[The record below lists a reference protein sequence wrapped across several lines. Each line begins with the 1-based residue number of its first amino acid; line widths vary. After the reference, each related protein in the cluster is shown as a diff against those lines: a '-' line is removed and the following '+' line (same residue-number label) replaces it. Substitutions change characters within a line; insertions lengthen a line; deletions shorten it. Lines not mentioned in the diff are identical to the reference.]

1 MSIPRLAI
9 HRPVTMF
16 MITFVIVLLG
26 AISLSR
32 LPVDL
37 MPDTQFPSITV
48 RVNYSGVGP
57 LEMEELVTR
66 PIEQAVSAVAGLE
79 QVNSTSSEGSSM
91 VRLNFIW
98 GTDLNE
104 AADEVR
110 TRVDRVR
117 GRLPE
122 DADPPIIFK
131 FDSTSYPIMGI
142 GVEGDYDPVTLREIA
157 QNDLSPRLERVAGV
171 AAVTI
176 DGGLRRQIHVD
187 LSREKITA
195 LNLSVDRVVQLLR
208 TENQNIPLGEVDE
221 ADRTL
226 LLRSPGQFTNIDEI
240 RNLVVLTP
248 RASGSPS
255 SAAGS
260 SRPGVPVYLRDI
272 AAVRDA
278 TEDRRSF
285 TRINGKPGIRMRATK
300 QSGTNTVQIAE
311 GVRREIERINREV
324 RGIRLAV
331 LDDQSVFIN
340 RSINSV
346 QEHAMIG
353 SLLVIT
359 IIFLF
364 LRNVRSTLIICTSI
378 PISVIGTF
386 ALLYF
391 GGYTLNTLTFG
402 GLALGIGMIV
412 DAAIVVLENTYRHLE
427 MGKDRIT
434 AAIDGSEEVW
444 SAIFTSTLTHIA
456 VFVPMLFLTGV
467 SSIMFG
473 QLAAVVSFS
482 LAMSLFVAVTI
493 VPVLCSRLLDPPDH
507 GEGKAGVMAALNRF
521 GDRALTRLDNLY
533 SRTLHAALHHRPTVF
548 ATGFALFVIAVLLL
562 PRVGFEFQPTTD
574 EGEVTVDAELAV
586 GTRVELTEAVLLR
599 LEEAVRQTVPET
611 TMLITQGGGGGM
623 GGFGNQSSHRG
634 SIQIRLVPRTERE
647 RSNEQIAMTLRR
659 ELSGLPGVVVRAR
672 PSGGQQGRGMPGGGG
687 GGGGDARLSV
697 EIRGHELEE
706 QRRIAQD
713 VKTLLDTTPGL
724 ADARLQ
730 QEQGRPELAVRVD
743 RDKAALLGMTVTGV
757 ANTIRTNVAGTQAAM
772 FREGG
777 NEYPIVV
784 RLREEDR
791 DEVTSVG
798 DVLLSTPQGQ
808 VLPAKNV
815 MVMDRD
821 TGPVQIE
828 RKNQERITRV
838 NAETEVTLS
847 LAVEAVQARLGEIS
861 VPQDFSVGFGN
872 EVEEQARS
880 FRELQ
885 LVLILA
891 IILVYT
897 VMASQYESLRDP
909 FIIMFS
915 IPLAAI
921 GVVGMLMV
929 TSTPFSMQAYIG
941 VIMLAGIVVSNAIL
955 LVDYANTLRHRDK
968 VPLRQAIE
976 TAGRHRLRPIL
987 MTSICTMLGL
997 VPMALGIGEGAELQ
1011 APLARVVIGGL
1022 LTSTIITL
1030 VFVPAMY
1037 TLFEEGWRGLFRRGA
1052 RANTE
1057 AGAH

>member
-16 MITFVIVLLG
+16 MISFVIILLG
-26 AISLSR
+26 GISLTK

-37 MPDTQFPSITV
+37 MPDTEFPSITV
-48 RVNYSGVGP
+48 RVNYAGVGP

-79 QVNSTSSEGSSM
+79 RVESTSSEGNAN
-91 VRLNFIW
+91 VRLNFVW
-98 GTDLNE
+98 GTDLSE
-104 AADEVR
+104 AADDVR
-110 TRVDRVR
+110 TRIDRVR

-122 DADPPIIFK
+122 DADPPTIFK
-131 FDSTSYPIMGI
+131 FDSNAMPIMGI
-142 GVEGDYDPVTLREIA
+142 GVEGDYDAVTLRELA
-157 QNDLSPRLERVAGV
+157 QNDLSPRLERAMGV

-176 DGGLRRQIHVD
+176 DGGLRRQIRVD

-195 LNLSVDRVVQLLR
+195 LNLAPERVVQILR
-208 TENQNIPLGEVDE
+208 TENQNIPLGEVND
-221 ADRTL
+221 ASRTL
-226 LLRSPGQFTNIDEI
+226 LLRSPGQFANLNEI
-240 RNLVVLTP
+240 RDLVVLT
-248 RASGSPS
+248 RE
-255 SAAGS
+255 
-260 SRPGVPVYLRDI
+260 GVPVYLKDI
-272 AAVRDA
+272 ADVRDG
-278 TEDRRSF
+278 TEDRRSI
-285 TRINGKPGIRMRATK
+285 TRINGNPGIRMRVTK
-300 QSGTNTVQIAE
+300 QSGTNTIQVAQ
-311 GVRREIERINREV
+311 GVRAEIERINRDV
-324 RGIRLAV
+324 TGLRLQV
-331 LDDQSVFIN
+331 LDDQSVYID
-340 RSINSV
+340 RAIHSV

-353 SLLVIT
+353 GLLVIA

-364 LRNVRSTLIICTSI
+364 LRDLKSTLIICTSI

-427 MGKDRIT
+427 MGKDRVT

-444 SAIFTSTLTHIA
+444 SAILASTLTHIA

-482 LAMSLFVAVTI
+482 LAMSLLVAVTI
-493 VPVLCSRLLDPPDH
+493 VPVLCSRLLDAPTH
-507 GEGKAGVMAALNRF
+507 GKDAKGVFGMISRGVDRGLEGIDAFYA
-521 GDRALTRLDNLY
+521 
-533 SRTLHAALHHRPTVF
+533 RTLHLALHHRPTVF
-548 ATGFALFVIAVLLL
+548 ATGFGLFVVALFLL
-562 PRVGFEFQPTTD
+562 PRIGFEFQPTTD

-586 GTRVELTEAVLLR
+586 GTRIENTENVLIQ
-599 LEEAVRQTVPET
+599 LEQRIRESVPEA
-611 TMLITQGGGGGM
+611 TMLITQAGGGGG
-623 GGFGNQSSHRG
+623 FGNSSTHRG
-634 SIQIRLVPRTERE
+634 SVQVRLVPRTERT
-647 RSNEQIAMTLRR
+647 RTNEQISMELRR
-659 ELSGLPGVVVRAR
+659 QLSGLPGVIVRAR
-672 PSGGQQGRGMPGGGG
+672 ASGGQNMMRGMGNQGGG
-687 GGGGDARLSV
+687 RLAV
-697 EIRGHELEE
+697 EITGHDLNESK
-706 QRRIAQD
+706 RIAQD
-713 VKTLLDTTPGL
+713 VKTLLDSTPGV
-724 ADARLQ
+724 ADSRLQ
-730 QEQGRPELAVRVD
+730 REEGRPELTVRVD

-772 FREGG
+772 FREAG
-777 NEYPIVV
+777 NEYPIIV

-791 DEVTSVG
+791 EEVSSVG
-798 DVLLSTPQGQ
+798 DVLLSTPTGQ

-815 MVMDRD
+815 MVIDRD
-821 TGPVQIE
+821 TGPVSIE
-828 RKNQERITRV
+828 RKNQERIQRV
-838 NAETEVTLS
+838 SAETEVTLS
-847 LAVEAVQARLGEIS
+847 RAVANVQARLGEVDVS
-861 VPQDFSVGFGN
+861 KDFAVGFGS
-872 EVEEQARS
+872 EVEEQDKS

-891 IILVYT
+891 IVLVYT

-909 FIIMFS
+909 FIIIFS

-921 GVVGMLMV
+921 GVVGMLLL
-929 TSTPFSMQAYIG
+929 TNTAFSMQAYIG

-955 LVDYANTLRHRDK
+955 LVDYTNTLRERDK
-968 VPLRQAIE
+968 MSLRDAIE

-987 MTSICTMLGL
+987 MTSACTALGL

-1022 LTSTIITL
+1022 ITSTMITL

-1037 TLFEEGWRGLFRRGA
+1037 TLFEEGFKGLFKKGA
-1052 RANTE
+1052 AARE
-1057 AGAH
+1057 AAH